1 MLNLFNNM
9 LNILNSTCGLDGKPC
24 HGENPITDDS
34 PSAINTPDVAM
45 AGVARHHDRFMSQV
59 REKGEEKREN
69 MLFIGCLYGC

>member
-1 MLNLFNNM
+1 MSSPIKPIKYF
-9 LNILNSTCGLDGKPC
+9 NSTCGLDGKPC

-59 REKGEEKREN
+59 REGGERGEKERGGGER
-69 MLFIGCLYGC
+69 